1 MTIDEE
7 GGREATA
14 GPKKEPKKV
23 IPKPPAP
30 EPQDATKGWDPPVK
44 EPKKPTPKP
53 KAPEPQDRTAG
64 TDPLE

>member
-14 GPKKEPKKV
+14 VPRKESKKPT
-23 IPKPPAP
+23 PKPSAP
-30 EPQDATKGWDPPVK
+30 EPQDATKGWDLPVK
-44 EPKKPTPKP
+44 EPKKPTLKP
-53 KAPEPQDRTAG
+53 KAPEPQDSTAG